1 MQPFISSCAP
11 QGVGPAALRGGGPA
25 HHGRPG
31 VCSDDHLPQQGADG
45 REPDAA
51 GGQPPQRRHR
61 PAAKVRLGEH
71 ELLLPPPH
79 PPPPPPSYG
88 DVAEHRPPPC

>member
-1 MQPFISSCAP
+1 MP

-25 HHGRPG
+25 RHGRAG
-31 VCSDDHLPQQGADG
+31 VRPDDHLPQQGADG

-61 PAAKVRLGEH
+61 PAAKMRPGPREELLP
-71 ELLLPPPH
+71 LLLPDTVTRRS
-79 PPPPPPSYG
+79 PSPSLPAREELT
-88 DVAEHRPPPC
+88 DLRMDF